1 MSLQYWGR
9 NFAGQSAQY
18 AATPVTFSSLPPASS
33 VEGQVRVLSDVN
45 YIEVVSRGGVWFPR
59 GGRQTLAARFRNP
72 VTVQS
77 TSQQVAETI
86 GPFPG
91 GLVRAGMRIMMD
103 VRVGHVGVSTS
114 QRYAIVRI
122 GNSSGSMQNFGLG
135 NHNQSS
141 ADLSNNNARFSTVLD
156 VLSDTSAAHRG
167 GLASPFESFR
177 AGVIRYNP
185 TVDFSLPWY
194 ANVSMISVAENPI
207 TITGATWSGG
217 FATYTTSAPHTL
229 AVADKDV
236 ISGITPSGWNTTAIV
251 SAVGSST
258 TFSVPMAVDPGAY
271 TSGGQSSR
279 ISNMESQSYV
289 LTLEA

>member
-1 MSLQYWGR
+1 MSSHTFEREVTWANMPPPGVSFPPSVRDKSILVTDVGPAPGIELVTDGR
-9 NFAGQSAQY
+9 
-18 AATPVTFSSLPPASS
+18 
-33 VEGQVRVLSDVN
+33 
-45 YIEVVSRGGVWFPR
+45 VWRPR

-77 TSQQVAETI
+77 TSQQVAETM

-103 VRVGHVGVSTS
+103 VRVNHAGISTTP
-114 QRYAIVRI
+114 RYAIVRI
-122 GNSSGSMQNFGLG
+122 GNSGSMQNFGEG
-135 NHNQSS
+135 N
-141 ADLSNNNARFSTVLD
+141 SNNSVSAAINANARFSNVLD
-156 VLSDTSAAHRG
+156 VLSDTSAVHRG
-167 GLASPFESFR
+167 GLKSFTSFFHAITR
-177 AGVIRYNP
+177 QDP

-194 ANVSMISVAENPI
+194 ADISMISVAENAI
-207 TITGATWSGG
+207 TITGATWSAGV
-217 FATYTTSAPHTL
+217 ATYTTSAPHTL
-229 AVADKDV
+229 AVADKTV
-236 ISGITPSGWNTTAIV
+236 VSGITPSGWNTTEIV

-258 TFSVPMAVDPGAY
+258 TFSVPMAVAPGAY

>member
-1 MSLQYWGR
+1 VSLQNWPLG
-9 NFAGQSAQY
+9 FADSPSY
-18 AATPVTFSSLPPASS
+18 AAPLLPFASFPAALT
-33 VEGQVRVLSDVN
+33 VEGQIRRPEELPRVELMAV
-45 YIEVVSRGGVWFPR
+45 GGVWFPR

-122 GNSSGSMQNFGLG
+122 GNSGSMQNFGQG
-135 NHNQSS
+135 NSNLST

-167 GLASPFESFR
+167 GLSSPFESFR
-177 AGVIRYNP
+177 AGLIRYNP

-194 ANVSMISVAENPI
+194 ADISMISVAETAI
-207 TITGATWSGG
+207 TITGATWSAGV
-217 FATYTTSAPHTL
+217 ATYTTSAPHTL
-229 AVADKDV
+229 AVADKTV
-236 ISGITPSGWNTTAIV
+236 VSGITPSGWDTTEIV

-258 TFSVPMAVDPGAY
+258 TFSVPMAVAPGAY